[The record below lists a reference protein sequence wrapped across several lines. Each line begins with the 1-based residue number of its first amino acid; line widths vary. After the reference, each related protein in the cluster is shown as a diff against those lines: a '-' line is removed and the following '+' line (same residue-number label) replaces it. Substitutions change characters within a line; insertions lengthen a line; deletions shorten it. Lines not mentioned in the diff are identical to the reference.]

1 MSVDSIGNFLTVIRN
16 AIMVSKTSLTAPYSK
31 INQAIAQILK
41 SEGFIR
47 DFSLES
53 RDDRPGKQLKILLKY
68 VDGESV
74 IHEITRLSRPGRRLY
89 RAINNVKPV
98 IGGLGIAIISTNRGI
113 MTDKQARQLN
123 VGGELLCQLW

>member
-16 AIMVSKTSLTAPYSK
+16 AIIASKPSLVAPHSK
-31 INQAIAQILK
+31 INHRIAQILK
-41 SEGFIR
+41 DEGFIR
-47 DFSLES
+47 DFSVEAQE
-53 RDDRPGKQLKILLKY
+53 DRPGKLLKVLLKY
-68 VDGESV
+68 VDGEAV
-74 IHEITRLSRPGRRLY
+74 IHEITRMSRPGRRLY

-98 IGGLGIAIISTNRGI
+98 TGGLGIAIISTSRGI